1 MKAECKLLMLF
12 SWLIACTHCSVRALS
27 YLLTAMNCIV
37 YKQLE
42 LEDFFLVS
50 ISSKTFLFLFVIHFF
65 LSFIWFC
72 ARVEVRRENLSKEQ
86 IM

>member
-42 LEDFFLVS
+42 LEDFFFGKHKQQDIPVS
-50 ISSKTFLFLFVIHFF
+50 ICHTFFF
-65 LSFIWFC
+65 
-72 ARVEVRRENLSKEQ
+72 
-86 IM
+86 